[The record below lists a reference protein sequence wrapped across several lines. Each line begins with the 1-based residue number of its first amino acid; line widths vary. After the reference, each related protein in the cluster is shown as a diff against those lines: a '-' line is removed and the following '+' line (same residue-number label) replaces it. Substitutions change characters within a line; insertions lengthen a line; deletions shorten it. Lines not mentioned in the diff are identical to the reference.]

1 MGFVMGQHV
10 ELLADV
16 RATNGTTQLDIA
28 NISQDYQ
35 DLMVFC
41 SFKSDFTVSSA
52 AAALPLYVSFVF
64 LDSLGNS
71 LATQDLAVQQTEYPI
86 TSASSGKQVLASD
99 NRSTHSDSR
108 GYIHIRNYSHSNGQE
123 SFTYET
129 YSTLPEFASNTGD
142 DSKPTFLGSG
152 YQISGGNPLSTLRF
166 FLPVGNGDFR
176 SANDVANRVSVYG
189 IKNRFI

>member
-1 MGFVMGQHV
+1 MMGQHV

-41 SFKSDFTVSSA
+41 SFKSNLTVTSA
-52 AAALPLYVSFVF
+52 AAALPLYVFIVF

-71 LATQDLAVQQTEYPI
+71 LTTQDLAVQQTEYDI
-86 TSASSGKQVLASD
+86 TSASGKRVLASD

-129 YSTLPEFASNTGD
+129 YSTLPEFASNTGS

-152 YQISGGNPLSTLRF
+152 YQISGGNPLSMLRF
-166 FLPVGNGDFR
+166 FLPVNNGNFA
-176 SANDVANRVSVYG
+176 STNDVANRVSVYG